1 MVIFKVSLLV
11 SFTFATV
18 SFTNPLV
25 TTEAVV
31 SVRNLAKHYG
41 DFKAVNG
48 LNFTVNRGDV
58 YGFLGPNGAGKSTTM
73 RMMVSLISPTGG
85 EIDLFG
91 LPLQQN
97 RRAIMKRVG
106 ALIERPDFYKHLSAF
121 RNLELLARVSELKI
135 DKQRVYDLLE
145 LVGLKGR
152 ERDPVR
158 AYSQGMKQRLGLA
171 QALLHDPELLI
182 LDEPTNGLDPQGI
195 HEIRELILKLNRER
209 NITFIISSHL
219 LYEIEQIATRMVIIN
234 KGTAVVE
241 GSVTDLLNDIDV
253 TVTFEVT
260 HPDKA
265 KQIIHQ
271 AVNLSNELIVVDGT
285 NVEARLHRSQ
295 IPLATKALVE
305 AGIDIRSIKP
315 VRSLEQYFLSLT

>member
-1 MVIFKVSLLV
+1 MIH
-11 SFTFATV
+11 
-18 SFTNPLV
+18 
-25 TTEAVV
+25 TEAVV
-31 SVRNLAKHYG
+31 SVRALAKRFG
-41 DFKAVNG
+41 NFKAVDN
-48 LNFTVNRGDV
+48 LNFTVQRGDV

-73 RMMVSLISPTGG
+73 RMLVSLISSTAG
-85 EIDLFG
+85 EINVFG
-91 LPLQQN
+91 LSLHQN

-106 ALIERPDFYKHLSAF
+106 ALIERPDFYKHLSAY

-135 DKQRVYDLLE
+135 DKQRIYELLE

-171 QALLHDPELLI
+171 QALLNSPELLI

-195 HEIRELILKLNRER
+195 KEIRELILHLNKDK

-219 LYEIEQIATRMVIIN
+219 LYEVEQIATRMVILN
-234 KGTAVVE
+234 KGSAVVE

-253 TVTFEVT
+253 TVTFEVNQ
-260 HPDKA
+260 PDKA

-271 AVNLSNELIVVDGT
+271 AVDLSNNLIAVDGV
-285 NVEARLHRSQ
+285 NVEAKLHRSQ
-295 IPLATKALVE
+295 IPVATKALVE
-305 AGIDIRSIKP
+305 AGIEVRSIKP